1 MEIYNKLLIKNL
13 KKKMPGKLG
22 KYEVLRTL
30 GSGASCKVKMGMD
43 SESGKKVAIK
53 IMNDNMDEKLKELV
67 MVEVKA
73 MENMKHVNIIS

>member
-1 MEIYNKLLIKNL
+1 
-13 KKKMPGKLG
+13 MPGKLG

>member
-1 MEIYNKLLIKNL
+1 
-13 KKKMPGKLG
+13 MPGKLG

-43 SESGKKVAIK
+43 SDSGKKVAIK